1 MFYTHF
7 FCFAHANAM
16 FSSLLE
22 GRAAVLLPKTHV
34 FSLARRVAELPGFYF
49 ARNLVMLVLYCLL
62 PHGVDLS
69 CQANI

>member
-1 MFYTHF
+1 
-7 FCFAHANAM
+7 M